1 VHITSPNTTFPT
13 LLSRSRPAFGLL
25 LLQVDRNVGMVD
37 QHKEGGRPLGLPQS
51 LKLSYIFFYDGRM
64 ADRKKRND
72 DSKRLTRV
80 LSTKLSIED
89 FNLFRVMTNIAY
101 QYKAINQDRPSEMLR
116 FFVAPVVDGVRKQP
130 GFLLL

>member
-1 VHITSPNTTFPT
+1 
-13 LLSRSRPAFGLL
+13 
-25 LLQVDRNVGMVD
+25 MVD

-116 FFVAPVVDGVRKQP
+116 FLVTPVVDGLRKQP
-130 GFLLL
+130 GFSLL

>member
-1 VHITSPNTTFPT
+1 
-13 LLSRSRPAFGLL
+13 
-25 LLQVDRNVGMVD
+25 
-37 QHKEGGRPLGLPQS
+37 
-51 LKLSYIFFYDGRM
+51 M

-89 FNLFRVMTNIAY
+89 FNLFRVLTNIAY

-116 FFVAPVVDGVRKQP
+116 FLVTPVVDGLRKQP
-130 GFLLL
+130 GFSLLNSSLRNELSELSRLL